1 MAMPRRS
8 EQYDTYQ
15 IATMTAFRTI
25 ARQLMTCRSA
35 RPTRHQSRR
44 RPGRST
50 SIASASVTIAASFRH
65 RTAHSAAANA
75 STIAHGQGRWSVSG
89 RCVIAPSADSNDGRS
104 QSLKN
109 CGRIERRTATGDLS
123 VSTSRSTE

>member
-15 IATMTAFRTI
+15 IATMTAFRAI
-25 ARQLMTCRSA
+25 ARQLTTDRNA
-35 RPTRHQSRR
+35 RPIRHQSRR

-50 SIASASVTIAASFRH
+50 SIASASVTTAASFRH
-65 RTAHSAAANA
+65 RNVHNVAANA
-75 STIAHGQGRWSVSG
+75 STIAHGQGRCSSSG

-109 CGRIERRTATGDLS
+109 CGLIERRTATGDLS
-123 VSTSRSTE
+123 VSASRSTE